1 VKVDTIVSGA
11 ELLPEGRTMTEENE
25 KERVPESAY
34 FGRVGRADPAGTK
47 TPSGIVGGMT
57 SVGLLACL
65 FGILALVFAAVGLF
79 PLLTSVIA
87 AIGVVSGLRVFLP
100 RVTTHDKVL
109 IAVGVTASLIALVI
123 LLVRLVQ

>member
-1 VKVDTIVSGA
+1 
-11 ELLPEGRTMTEENE
+11 MTEENE

-34 FGRVGRADPAGTK
+34 FGRVGRGDPTGIK

-65 FGILALVFAAVGLF
+65 FGVLALVLAVVGAF

-87 AIGVVSGLRVFLP
+87 GIGVVSGLRVFLP

-109 IAVGVTASLIALVI
+109 IGVGVAASLVALVI
-123 LLVRLVQ
+123 LLVRVAQ